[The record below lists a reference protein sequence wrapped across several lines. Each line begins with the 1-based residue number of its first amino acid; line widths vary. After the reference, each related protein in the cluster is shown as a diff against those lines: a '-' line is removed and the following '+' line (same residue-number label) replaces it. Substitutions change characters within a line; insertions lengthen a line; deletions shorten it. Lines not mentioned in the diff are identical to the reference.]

1 MRAIPTLQDFIDD
14 ELLRAPMTL
23 ELVVDAVVDLWRIRH
38 SSVLRRGADP
48 VRLLQQQRGK
58 LVADSLRALRVAT
71 ETEGRG
77 ATFSARP
84 TRPRPPA
91 APTSLSLIG
100 DDDVAVDIEIAHCT
114 ATAKLQAENE
124 LRDLQTY
131 TSALVHDLNVS
142 RDTNPFRPECF
153 VQALWTGVQALPI
166 SRTAQ
171 AAFLH
176 DAAAPLANQLRRSYA
191 SACQRLAEQGVTPAA
206 HRTIVFGGGTAW
218 GADLG
223 RYRPP
228 DDLNSL
234 RDSMPAALDEVPR
247 APAHAKPVA
256 LDDARTTS
264 NTAAP
269 AVPQVPDPQLVE
281 LLARLFDA
289 IQRHCG
295 LAADTAALLKRLQP
309 AVQRMAL
316 RDPSLLDTYDHPAW
330 LFMNHLAHDIECSSA
345 AHRLRLV
352 GLGRNLVDHLVA
364 TESPDGDRFDWALE
378 RLALARRQALA
389 QVLLAAAPDIDRLLR
404 IAGAHAAPTTS
415 TMPLDIGSLDTVPA
429 DLLVEHGQVMADK
442 ALDNPAPDLALGQQL
457 RVYLQGEWRQLF
469 CLWQDHGHELV
480 LFREPALD
488 RLWALRQR
496 TFALLLSQGL
506 VQHLHVRSLVRR
518 AAGKVMRAL

>member
-364 TESPDGDRFDWALE
+364 AESPDGDRFDWALE

-389 QVLLAAAPDIDRLLR
+389 QVLLAAAP
-404 IAGAHAAPTTS
+404 TS
-415 TMPLDIGSLDTVPA
+415 TGCCASPVPMPRPP
-429 DLLVEHGQVMADK
+429 
-442 ALDNPAPDLALGQQL
+442 PAPCHWTLAPWTLCRPICSLSMAKSWPTKRWTTQRLIWPWANNCGSTCKVNGDSCFVFGKTMAMNWCCSASPRLIACGHCVNAPL
-457 RVYLQGEWRQLF
+457 R
-469 CLWQDHGHELV
+469 CC
-480 LFREPALD
+480 
-488 RLWALRQR
+488 
-496 TFALLLSQGL
+496 
-506 VQHLHVRSLVRR
+506 
-518 AAGKVMRAL
+518 